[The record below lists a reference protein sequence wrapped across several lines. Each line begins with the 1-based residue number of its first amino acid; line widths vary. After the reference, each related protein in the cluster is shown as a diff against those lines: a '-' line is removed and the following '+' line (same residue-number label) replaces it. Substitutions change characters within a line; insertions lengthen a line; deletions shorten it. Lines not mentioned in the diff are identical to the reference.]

1 MIRRILL
8 APFFLVE
15 PWLRHPNWMV
25 RRAAQ
30 IVMFGIAIIWLL
42 LPSSKAAERGSPKPT
57 DELALRLSTSTQLQ
71 EFIHGPAIG
80 KPIVGRICRILVLR
94 LSVIAKLSE
103 RARDDN
109 RNFVLRLD
117 GPIDQAALRSLL
129 IWQNHVLPSY
139 CRDDGNL
146 QVDVTLVLA
155 SGREDEARLFDLFSI
170 ALMLERFRS
179 FAAVWDEATAAAA
192 ATKVMSEGEL
202 SCWRTAGQ
210 ASDLEKIPREII
222 SQVELCGT
230 TGGVKLFTHGR
241 KYANDFF
248 KLALPARFIIAI
260 GLRERADGT
269 VEAGELELWLGL
281 IEKLGARRSDVAFV
295 VLNCLAPLQWR
306 EWPANVRFAR
316 HQGLTLQDTI
326 CLAQIADGYFG
337 VLDIFG
343 LAAHSAGRPGI
354 YVPLEDGDLP
364 RSEISAGQSKARQI
378 MVGSRDPTRI
388 EAALDTFAVT
398 LPSR

>member
-1 MIRRILL
+1 
-8 APFFLVE
+8 
-15 PWLRHPNWMV
+15 
-25 RRAAQ
+25 
-30 IVMFGIAIIWLL
+30 
-42 LPSSKAAERGSPKPT
+42 
-57 DELALRLSTSTQLQ
+57 
-71 EFIHGPAIG
+71 
-80 KPIVGRICRILVLR
+80 LVLR

-155 SGREDEARLFDLFSI
+155 GGREDEARLFDLFSI

-179 FAAVWDEATAAAA
+179 FAAFWDEASAAAA

-202 SCWRTAGQ
+202 SRWRTGGQ
-210 ASDLEKIPREII
+210 ASDLEKMPREII

-364 RSEISAGQSKARQI
+364 RSETSAGRSKARQI
-378 MVGSRDPTRI
+378 MVGSCDRTRI
-388 EAALDTFAVT
+388 EAALDAFAVT

>member
-139 CRDDGNL
+139 CRDCS
-146 QVDVTLVLA
+146 TC
-155 SGREDEARLFDLFSI
+155 
-170 ALMLERFRS
+170 FRS
-179 FAAVWDEATAAAA
+179 
-192 ATKVMSEGEL
+192 
-202 SCWRTAGQ
+202 
-210 ASDLEKIPREII
+210 
-222 SQVELCGT
+222 
-230 TGGVKLFTHGR
+230 H
-241 KYANDFF
+241 
-248 KLALPARFIIAI
+248 
-260 GLRERADGT
+260 
-269 VEAGELELWLGL
+269 
-281 IEKLGARRSDVAFV
+281 
-295 VLNCLAPLQWR
+295 
-306 EWPANVRFAR
+306 
-316 HQGLTLQDTI
+316 
-326 CLAQIADGYFG
+326 
-337 VLDIFG
+337 
-343 LAAHSAGRPGI
+343 
-354 YVPLEDGDLP
+354 
-364 RSEISAGQSKARQI
+364 
-378 MVGSRDPTRI
+378 
-388 EAALDTFAVT
+388 
-398 LPSR
+398 

>member
-109 RNFVLRLD
+109 RNFILRLD

-139 CRDDGNL
+139 CGDDGNL

-155 SGREDEARLFDLFSI
+155 GGREDEARLFDLFSI

-179 FAAVWDEATAAAA
+179 FAAFWDEASAAAA

-202 SCWRTAGQ
+202 SRWRTGGQ
-210 ASDLEKIPREII
+210 ASDLEKMPREII

-260 GLRERADGT
+260 GLREHADGT

-295 VLNCLAPLQWR
+295 VLNCLAPLRWR

-337 VLDIFG
+337 VLDIFD

-364 RSEISAGQSKARQI
+364 RSETSAGRSKARQI
-378 MVGSRDPTRI
+378 MVGSCDRTRI
-388 EAALDTFAVT
+388 EAALDAFAVT

>member
-109 RNFVLRLD
+109 RNFILRLD

-155 SGREDEARLFDLFSI
+155 GGREDEARLFDLFSI

-179 FAAVWDEATAAAA
+179 FAAFWDEASAAAA

-202 SCWRTAGQ
+202 SRWRTGGQ
-210 ASDLEKIPREII
+210 ASDLEKMPREII

-260 GLRERADGT
+260 GLREHADGT

-295 VLNCLAPLQWR
+295 VLNCLAPLRWR

-364 RSEISAGQSKARQI
+364 RSETSAGRSKARQI
-378 MVGSRDPTRI
+378 MVGSCDRTRI
-388 EAALDTFAVT
+388 EAALDAFAVT

>member
-179 FAAVWDEATAAAA
+179 FAAFWDEATAAAA

-202 SCWRTAGQ
+202 IRWRTAGQ

-269 VEAGELELWLGL
+269 VEAGELDLWLGL

-295 VLNCLAPLQWR
+295 VLKGQ
-306 EWPANVRFAR
+306 
-316 HQGLTLQDTI
+316 
-326 CLAQIADGYFG
+326 
-337 VLDIFG
+337 
-343 LAAHSAGRPGI
+343 RPNG
-354 YVPLEDGDLP
+354 ED
-364 RSEISAGQSKARQI
+364 A
-378 MVGSRDPTRI
+378 TRI
-388 EAALDTFAVT
+388 AKELRDWVGKEIGAIAKPKDIRFGDNLPKTRSGKIMRRLLRSIAKGEEIKQDVSTLENPAILDQLKQTM
-398 LPSR
+398 